1 MLSLVNMQAQEMKKK
16 NKEITGFYKNYMA
29 LKIVIKGRDYLSDDG
44 ILIEVERHSGN
55 RGGLREEET
64 A

>member
-1 MLSLVNMQAQEMKKK
+1 MKKK

-44 ILIEVERHSGN
+44 ILVEVEKHPGN
-55 RGGLREEET
+55 RDGFKEEET
-64 A
+64 V